1 LAKLFF
7 DYQDYTNL
15 SLNEVIAISD
25 YMDANDLTALTLLI
39 QENKEITAHMRRF
52 IVDLVNKK
60 IKRKAGKKP
69 STFNRDYEIYQ
80 QIEVSLD
87 NKCTLTSNREKNGV
101 AATIAGKF
109 GVTEE
114 TALTA
119 YYYIK
124 NKLTESN
131 RISQE

>member
-1 LAKLFF
+1 
-7 DYQDYTNL
+7 
-15 SLNEVIAISD
+15 LNEVIAISD

>member
-15 SLNEVIAISD
+15 SLHEVIAISD
-25 YMDANDLTALTLLI
+25 YMDANDLNALSLLI
-39 QENKEITAHMRRF
+39 QENKEITTHMRRF

-60 IKRKAGKKP
+60 IKRKAGKKA

-80 QIEVSLD
+80 QIKENLD
-87 NKCTLTSNREKNGV
+87 NNCTLTSNRGKDGV
-101 AATIAGKF
+101 AAIIAGKF

-124 NKLTESN
+124 NKITESN